1 MKQKLEAISG
11 LSSDKAKVLL
21 KMENMEN
28 ATRKKNFLPDERTSM
43 ITDAETDKILC
54 RSFQYI
60 VALMEFNLHNLRFQI
75 NHYLYQGFKT
85 AMSQTFSSNV
95 LEEADW
101 DKLVEPDPIV
111 TKRLK
116 EVEEK
121 IVALRESLQEV
132 QLIQRK
138 M

>member
-1 MKQKLEAISG
+1 
-11 LSSDKAKVLL
+11 
-21 KMENMEN
+21 
-28 ATRKKNFLPDERTSM
+28 
-43 ITDAETDKILC
+43 
-54 RSFQYI
+54 
-60 VALMEFNLHNLRFQI
+60 MEFNLFNLRFQI

-121 IVALRESLQEV
+121 IAALQESLQEV